1 MAKAGGHAARV
12 DEIASTT
19 ATVGTIIDVFEAI
32 VERRGGRHSRAFC
45 ARRFGEAVVANSS

>member
-32 VERRGGRHSRAFC
+32 VERRGDRRSRVFR